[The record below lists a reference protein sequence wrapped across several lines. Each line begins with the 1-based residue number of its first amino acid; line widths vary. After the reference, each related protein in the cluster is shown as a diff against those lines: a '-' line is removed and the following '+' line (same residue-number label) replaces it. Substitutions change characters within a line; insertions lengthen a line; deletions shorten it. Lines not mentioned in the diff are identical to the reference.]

1 MVTGASFSAQQ
12 EPPAPWAGGSCC
24 TFTAREVF
32 FPRRSPGKNVIG
44 ICSQRS
50 CEFGETGGG
59 PTLRAQSRFRA
70 TCNSWVG
77 CGGLRGQVQ
86 RLWRCAV
93 RRRVEVGGVFYTGLR
108 WRVRATRRGVR
119 CAPES
124 LAGAVFCGALRWRVR
139 AARRTG
145 AVRPGVSGWFGFRR
159 VLVRSVLCS
168 HGSGSTLG
176 CWRSD
181 PRSRQLRGV
190 YRAWR
195 RLFGWL
201 GCELALLRPH
211 FNVYLTLFYGRSVVL
226 CV

>member
-1 MVTGASFSAQQ
+1 MRLEFVRSGAANSVKPEVDQRFGHSRAC
-12 EPPAPWAGGSCC
+12 GG
-24 TFTAREVF
+24 
-32 FPRRSPGKNVIG
+32 
-44 ICSQRS
+44 
-50 CEFGETGGG
+50 
-59 PTLRAQSRFRA
+59 RA
-70 TCNSWVG
+70 TCIAGVG
-77 CGGLRGQVQ
+77 CGGLGGQVQ

-93 RRRVEVGGVFYTGLR
+93 RWGVEVGAVIFAGLR
-108 WRVRATRRGVR
+108 WRVRATRLG
-119 CAPES
+119 
-124 LAGAVFCGALRWRVR
+124 GALCARVF
-139 AARRTG
+139 
-145 AVRPGVSGWFGFRR
+145 SGWFGFRR

-168 HGSGSTLG
+168 RGSGSTLG

>member
-32 FPRRSPGKNVIG
+32 FPRRSPGKNEILF
-44 ICSQRS
+44 CSQRS

-59 PTLRAQSRFRA
+59 PTLRAQSR
-70 TCNSWVG
+70 
-77 CGGLRGQVQ
+77 LRGTRDVQ
-86 RLWRCAV
+86 FLGWVRWFRWAGSAPLALRCAV
-93 RRRVEVGGVFYTGLR
+93 GSLGGCGHFCRSTLARARDATG
-108 WRVRATRRGVR
+108 
-119 CAPES
+119 
-124 LAGAVFCGALRWRVR
+124 GALCAWVF
-139 AARRTG
+139 
-145 AVRPGVSGWFGFRR
+145 SGWFGFRR

-168 HGSGSTLG
+168 RGSGSTLG

-190 YRAWR
+190 YRAWC

-201 GCELALLRPH
+201 GCELALLRPR
-211 FNVYLTLFYGRSVVL
+211 FNV
-226 CV
+226 

>member
-32 FPRRSPGKNVIG
+32 FPRRSPGKNEIG

-59 PTLRAQSRFRA
+59 PTFRAQSRFRA
-70 TCNSWVG
+70 TCIAGVG

-86 RLWRCAV
+86 RRWRCAV
-93 RRRVEVGGVFYTGLR
+93 RWGVWVGAVFFNGLR
-108 WRVRATRRGVR
+108 WRVRATRRGCAVR
-119 CAPES
+119 MGVWWVGS
-124 LAGAVFCGALRWRVR
+124 FVTVYAGAC
-139 AARRTG
+139 ARRDG
-145 AVRPGVSGWFGFRR
+145 RALCAWVFSGWFGFRR

-168 HGSGSTLG
+168 RGSGSTLG

-190 YRAWR
+190 YRAWC

-211 FNVYLTLFYGRSVVL
+211 FNV
-226 CV
+226 

>member
-32 FPRRSPGKNVIG
+32 FPRRSPGKNAIG

-50 CEFGETGGG
+50 CEFGVTGGG
-59 PTLRAQSRFRA
+59 STLRAQSRLRGTRDVQFRG
-70 TCNSWVG
+70 WG
-77 CGGLRGQVQ
+77 GGLGGTFSAFGAA
-86 RLWRCAV
+86 LCG
-93 RRRVEVGGVFYTGLR
+93 VELR
-108 WRVRATRRGVR
+108 WAGSFVTVY
-119 CAPES
+119 
-124 LAGAVFCGALRWRVR
+124 AGACARRDWGALCEREF
-139 AARRTG
+139 
-145 AVRPGVSGWFGFRR
+145 SGRFGFRR

-168 HGSGSTLG
+168 RGSGSTLG

-190 YRAWR
+190 YRAWC